1 MRTNAS
7 GRRGHVSGGRPT
19 DHQTRRCR
27 VTLCGHRRYQAPGRD
42 PRHRPLPRDQDA
54 APQDR
59 TVRLAEHTVRAWA
72 IGTGSQLGHRA
83 PGRLGDAVA
92 VAGYV
97 KVYAKRKGRL
107 PKQLRHAR
115 LPADAKALYAG
126 NSTNSSS
133 SGRGHAPGSRD
144 DDWGFGLAR
153 VGRFNEARRE
163 APGSRTR
170 CHTISRCAAR
180 CERSPNDLA
189 ATPEGATEP

>member
-1 MRTNAS
+1 MRTNAG

-27 VTLCGHRRYQAPGRD
+27 ATLCGHRRYQAPGRD

-59 TVRLAEHTVRAWA
+59 TVRQAEHTVRAWA

-107 PKQLRHAR
+107 PKHFVTRVFRPTPRRFTRGTRRTQAAAV
-115 LPADAKALYAG
+115 ADTPTRVGLTSCKA
-126 NSTNSSS
+126 T
-133 SGRGHAPGSRD
+133 GSR
-144 DDWGFGLAR
+144 
-153 VGRFNEARRE
+153 
-163 APGSRTR
+163 SRSDA
-170 CHTISRCAAR
+170 HIS
-180 CERSPNDLA
+180 S
-189 ATPEGATEP
+189 EPFHSSRYSMR